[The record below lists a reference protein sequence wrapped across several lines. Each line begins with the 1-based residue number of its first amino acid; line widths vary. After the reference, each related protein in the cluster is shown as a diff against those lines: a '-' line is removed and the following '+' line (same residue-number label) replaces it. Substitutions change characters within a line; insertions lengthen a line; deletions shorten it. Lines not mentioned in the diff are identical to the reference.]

1 MSLLP
6 VWHYVVVVALMML
19 GLYIVI
25 AKPNYVKKLMGLSL
39 FQVSVIM
46 LYVSMGRIT
55 GGTAPIYILDDGV
68 PRPFVLYTNPVPHVL
83 MLTAIVVG
91 VATMAVGLS
100 LVVRIREAYGSTE
113 EDVVAELDR
122 REVEEARH
130 ARDGRGPRG
139 GAHCPVMAHLP
150 ILMVLVPLLSAP
162 VVGVHQ
168 APAGQPRHR
177 HGGLHR
183 QRPLRVDAG
192 RHPRLGRQ
200 LSARRLASGHRHRA
214 AHRLCGRLRG
224 RHREHAGHGGHQP
237 RHARHTRRASK
248 AARSSSTP
256 CSSCAWPASWAWWSR
271 ATRSTS
277 SCSSRSP
284 RSPPTRWWPWVVSG
298 ALSRRRS
305 TTCSSARWAAP
316 SCSSAS
322 GSCTR

>member
-122 REVEEARH
+122 REVEEA
-130 ARDGRGPRG
+130 
-139 GAHCPVMAHLP
+139 
-150 ILMVLVPLLSAP
+150 
-162 VVGVHQ
+162 
-168 APAGQPRHR
+168 
-177 HGGLHR
+177 
-183 QRPLRVDAG
+183 
-192 RHPRLGRQ
+192 
-200 LSARRLASGHRHRA
+200 
-214 AHRLCGRLRG
+214 
-224 RHREHAGHGGHQP
+224 
-237 RHARHTRRASK
+237 HTRETA
-248 AARSSSTP
+248 
-256 CSSCAWPASWAWWSR
+256 
-271 ATRSTS
+271 
-277 SCSSRSP
+277 
-284 RSPPTRWWPWVVSG
+284 V
-298 ALSRRRS
+298 
-305 TTCSSARWAAP
+305 AP
-316 SCSSAS
+316 EAER
-322 GSCTR
+322 TAP